1 MEQAA
6 ANYTLKDEIR
16 DYWSDRSATFD
27 QSVSHRICDRYGMP
41 EWHRLLRQAFD
52 LKADETL
59 QGLSALDIAC
69 GTGEISRV
77 LTGLDTKV
85 TAVDFSEA
93 MLAIAREKLAGKNW
107 TGLLAD
113 AEALHPLPDATFDI
127 AVTRHLAWTLTDPSA
142 AYSEWR
148 RVLKP
153 GGRLLIVD
161 GNWTAPR
168 SLSLRLR
175 HWLADRL
182 GQGPEAINGDRQ
194 RHDGIRA
201 RFAYSSGLTAVRLEH
216 DLLEAGFESVGR
228 LSVNGLYGQG
238 MRGAAISERL
248 RQTAAHRFAIVAM

>member
-1 MEQAA
+1 MRQAA

-27 QSVSHRICDRYGMP
+27 QSVSHRICDRYGMS

-77 LTGLDTKV
+77 LTGLGATV

-93 MLAIAREKLAGKNW
+93 MLSIAREKLAGRDW
-107 TGLLAD
+107 TDLLAD
-113 AEALHPLPDATFDI
+113 AEALHPFTDASFDV
-127 AVTRHLAWTLTDPSA
+127 AVTRHLAWTLTDPPA
-142 AYSEWR
+142 AYREWR

-161 GNWTAPR
+161 GNWAAPR
-168 SLSLRLR
+168 SLSQRLR
-175 HWLADRL
+175 NWLADRL
-182 GQGPEAINGDRQ
+182 GASDHSDTDQA
-194 RHDGIRA
+194 RHHSICSRLPYGT
-201 RFAYSSGLTAVRLEH
+201 GLTAEWLEQG
-216 DLLEAGFESVGR
+216 LRTAGFQSVTQ
-228 LSVNGLYGQG
+228 LSVDHLYVRG
-238 MRGAAISERL
+238 MRGALFHERL
-248 RQTAAHRFAIVAM
+248 RQTDEHRFALLAA